1 MLSLCHLGGGLTEI
15 AYAPIDRTKRPAPGA
30 PSVHPFPEF
39 AELVMSNGVA
49 VYLVENHAQPYVSL
63 MLTLRSGSSH
73 DGEMAG
79 LASFVGGMLLS
90 GAGARDA
97 EQLAEAIDFIGA
109 TLDVSAGRDD
119 ITIKLGVLTRFLP
132 EALDLLADVLLRPTF
147 PTDEVARE
155 RRHAISSLKQAKS
168 DPAYVAAVQFRREA
182 YDSTPYGT
190 EVDGT
195 EESISKIRR
204 THCVEFHRR
213 NFTAGNAFVVVAG
226 DIDAVSLVTMLDA
239 RLGDWSGAAPAPV
252 TWSDSVPGITPRVVV
267 VDRPDAMQ
275 SAIRMGALAVS
286 RRDPDFIPLVTLHT
300 LFGGYF
306 NSRINHNLRE
316 RNGYTYGAGST
327 IEALAMPGTFSV
339 RAAVGNEVTAPAI
352 REIFNELRAIT
363 REPITEEELTM
374 VKSYILGSQ
383 SLQIE
388 TPGQVAGF
396 VRTIAL
402 YGLPHDYY
410 VTFPMAVRAI
420 TRERLLEVAQRYLKP
435 ERMIVVVCGDASKVT
450 EGLGEFGEV
459 VGGLGKGGGRRDESE
474 GTRA

>member
-1 MLSLCHLGGGLTEI
+1 VTDI
-15 AYAPIDRTKRPAPGA
+15 TVQPIDRTQPPQPGM
-30 PSVHPFPEF
+30 PSTHPFPEY
-39 AELVMSNGVA
+39 AVLAMRNGVP

-73 DGEMAG
+73 DGDIAG

-90 GAGARDA
+90 GAGDRDA
-97 EQLAEAIDFIGA
+97 EQLAESIDFLGA
-109 TLDVSAGRDD
+109 TIDASAGRDD
-119 ITIKLGVLTRFLP
+119 ITMKVGVLRRFLP
-132 EALDLLADVLLRPTF
+132 EVLDLLADLVLRPTF
-147 PTDEVARE
+147 PADEVARE

-168 DPAYVAAVQFRREA
+168 DPAYLASVQFRREA
-182 YDSTPYGT
+182 YDRTPYGT

-195 EESISKIRR
+195 EESIARIRR
-204 THCVEFHRR
+204 NHCVDFHRTH
-213 NFTAGNAFVVVAG
+213 FTAANAFIVAAG
-226 DIDAVSLVTMLDA
+226 DIDGATLVSMLEE
-239 RLGDWSGAAPAPV
+239 RFGSWSGERPAPV
-252 TWSDSVPGITPRVVV
+252 EWSEPASGRTPRVVI

-275 SAIRMGALAVS
+275 SAIRMGSLAIS

-339 RAAVGNEVTAPAI
+339 RAAVGNEVTAPAV
-352 REIFNELRAIT
+352 REIFAELRAIT
-363 REPITEEELTM
+363 TEPITEEELVM
-374 VKSYILGSQ
+374 VKSFILGSQ

-410 VTFPMAVRAI
+410 VKFPMAVREL
-420 TRERLLEVAQRYLKP
+420 TREKLLEVAQRYLRP
-435 ERMIVVVCGDASKVT
+435 EKMIVVVCGAAEKVA
-450 EGLGEFGEV
+450 GDLGEFGEV
-459 VGGLGKGGGRRDESE
+459 IVVEP
-474 GTRA
+474 